1 MQRWFKGK
9 LNIRSRML
17 GMCFAIALPLIIIGS
32 YFLYGQYQTL
42 KQEASNDAKFAAF
55 TVSRSVDLWIN
66 TQINTLNALAG
77 FKTITTNDK
86 AKINKL
92 FLTALKAQSSFRN
105 LYLIDLSGKPI
116 QITSR
121 NPHQDSV
128 KDWGA
133 VFKGNICFEQVIT
146 HKTACISN
154 YLEDPLSSEPAL
166 MVACPVLLN
175 KQLKYVLIASINP
188 NQLYKLFETR
198 DNKNNIIID
207 IVDNQNRVVMRS
219 LNNDYWS
226 GKDFSKAITVQ
237 ASKDKN
243 SGVIEAYGI
252 ADSTPRA
259 YAFKRINNFNWL
271 IIVGVP
277 EINIYGNSAYLLLI
291 SLIGA
296 IGAIALSTR
305 ISCVVTD
312 YFTSKLALLL
322 KETRT
327 LGRGDLSSRVDIPS
341 NDEFGLLA
349 KAFNTMASKLEQNQ
363 QQQLMLNKIAD
374 SIRQSLDLKYILN
387 TTASELG
394 KALQASRCCIAL
406 IDQHEYETNKDN
418 ELIFEYIY
426 YDANLGGTPLDNII
440 LPLNDENMMKLII
453 EQRTILSMDVL
464 DDDTANTLFCNVNEN
479 YKDWKSVKSLIGCN
493 IGSRNSCLGIILV
506 QQCND
511 LRQWS
516 QSEIDLVDAVARHVS
531 IAIQNAQL
539 YEDAQA
545 NASQELLINHIVK
558 SVRSSFDLNT
568 ILSKI
573 TQEIVLSQNVDRCQ
587 IAQPTADGPLV
598 ITHEYCKDE
607 MGSAIGTNLYP
618 NVIERNVREYSHGR
632 PSRLNFANT
641 KILKNYVLGIDLSI
655 FLNNSNINESLNN
668 VLPSNGNDLVN
679 FNSEFNKD
687 FEITYS
693 KINNI
698 DDNPHAQPFKEFLKA
713 NGTKSVLTAGLISEG
728 KLVGLLMLHQ
738 CTKIRKWSSKE
749 LDFARSIADH
759 IAIAITQAKLFAQV
773 KHQAITDGMTG
784 LYNHVYFKNRLSE
797 ELKVAQR
804 KGTHLSIIMIDL
816 DKLKQI
822 NDNFGH
828 PIGDAAIR
836 QVSSILKTIL
846 RSGDSAARYGG
857 EEFSVILPETTL
869 LEAAL
874 IADRL
879 CSQIRS
885 QLVPGLGN
893 ISASLGVACYPKQ
906 ALSLEDLVDKADKA
920 LYVAKNSGR
929 DRVCIYEESTET
941 DMADKVEPR

>member
-1 MQRWFKGK
+1 M
-9 LNIRSRML
+9 
-17 GMCFAIALPLIIIGS
+17 
-32 YFLYGQYQTL
+32 
-42 KQEASNDAKFAAF
+42 
-55 TVSRSVDLWIN
+55 
-66 TQINTLNALAG
+66 
-77 FKTITTNDK
+77 
-86 AKINKL
+86 
-92 FLTALKAQSSFRN
+92 
-105 LYLIDLSGKPI
+105 
-116 QITSR
+116 
-121 NPHQDSV
+121 
-128 KDWGA
+128 
-133 VFKGNICFEQVIT
+133 
-146 HKTACISN
+146 
-154 YLEDPLSSEPAL
+154 
-166 MVACPVLLN
+166 
-175 KQLKYVLIASINP
+175 
-188 NQLYKLFETR
+188 
-198 DNKNNIIID
+198 
-207 IVDNQNRVVMRS
+207 
-219 LNNDYWS
+219 
-226 GKDFSKAITVQ
+226 
-237 ASKDKN
+237 
-243 SGVIEAYGI
+243 
-252 ADSTPRA
+252 
-259 YAFKRINNFNWL
+259 
-271 IIVGVP
+271 
-277 EINIYGNSAYLLLI
+277 
-291 SLIGA
+291 
-296 IGAIALSTR
+296 
-305 ISCVVTD
+305 
-312 YFTSKLALLL
+312 
-322 KETRT
+322 
-327 LGRGDLSSRVDIPS
+327 
-341 NDEFGLLA
+341 
-349 KAFNTMASKLEQNQ
+349 
-363 QQQLMLNKIAD
+363 
-374 SIRQSLDLKYILN
+374 
-387 TTASELG
+387 
-394 KALQASRCCIAL
+394 
-406 IDQHEYETNKDN
+406 
-418 ELIFEYIY
+418 
-426 YDANLGGTPLDNII
+426 
-440 LPLNDENMMKLII
+440 
-453 EQRTILSMDVL
+453 
-464 DDDTANTLFCNVNEN
+464 
-479 YKDWKSVKSLIGCN
+479 
-493 IGSRNSCLGIILV
+493 
-506 QQCND
+506 
-511 LRQWS
+511 
-516 QSEIDLVDAVARHVS
+516 
-531 IAIQNAQL
+531 
-539 YEDAQA
+539 
-545 NASQELLINHIVK
+545 
-558 SVRSSFDLNT
+558 
-568 ILSKI
+568 
-573 TQEIVLSQNVDRCQ
+573 SQNVDRCQ